1 MTEQNPT
8 APITQDVL
16 TIPRKLPEG
25 GRMNIV
31 GLTRDQLREALI
43 AAGTPEKQAKMRLGQ
58 VWQWIYHW
66 GVRDFADMTN
76 LAKDYRALL
85 AEKFEIALPE
95 VVTRQVSADGTR
107 KYLLRIAGGHE
118 VEMVYIPEENR
129 GTLCVSSQVGCTLT
143 CSFCHT
149 GTQKLVRN
157 LTAGEIVG
165 QLMLA
170 RDDLGE
176 WPEQGAPKDETRLIS
191 NVVLMGMG
199 EPLYN
204 FENVRDAMKVVMDNE
219 GLTLSRR
226 RITLSTSGVV
236 PEIARAAEE
245 IGCLLAVSFHATTDE
260 VRDRLVPINKRWNIE
275 TLLNTLRDYPR
286 LSNSERITFEYV
298 MLKGVNDSDADARR
312 LVKLIRGIPAKINL
326 IPFNEWPG
334 APYERSDWERIEA
347 FADIIY
353 KAGYASP
360 IRTPRGEDIMA
371 ACGQLKSATE
381 RSPQEPGRDRCR
393 GRTGL
398 SPRLVRHL
406 VCISTPSTTK
416 SCVFDV
422 TMPLPRAYKM
432 RTRTRTGLHDR
443 RRAATGRIR
452 RRFHQGSQRVGGC
465 SETAGNVY
473 RRYRRR
479 LRPAPHGL

>member
-1 MTEQNPT
+1 MTEAT

-16 TIPRKLPEG
+16 TLPRKLPEG
-25 GRMNIV
+25 GKTNLI
-31 GLTRDQLREALI
+31 GLTREELRAALI
-43 AAGTPEKQAKMRLGQ
+43 AAGTPERQAKMRLGQ
-58 VWQWIYHW
+58 VWQWVYHW
-66 GVRDFADMTN
+66 GVRDFAAMTN
-76 LAKDYRALL
+76 LAKEYRTLL
-85 AEKFEIALPE
+85 ADHFTIDLPE
-95 VVTRQVSADGTR
+95 VVNRQVSADGTR
-107 KYLLRIAGGHE
+107 KYLVRIAGGHE
-118 VEMVYIPEENR
+118 VEVVYIPEETR
-129 GTLCVSSQVGCTLT
+129 GTLCISSQVGCTLT

-165 QLMLA
+165 QVMLA

-176 WPEQGAPKDETRLIS
+176 WPEPGAPKDETRLVS

-204 FENVRDAMKVVMDNE
+204 FDNVRDAMRVVMDGE
-219 GLTLSRR
+219 GIALGRR

-236 PEIARAAEE
+236 PEIARAATE
-245 IGCLLAVSFHATTDE
+245 IGCQLAVSFHATTDE
-260 VRDRLVPINKRWNIE
+260 VRDRLVPINKRWNIKA
-275 TLLNTLRDYPR
+275 LLDELRDYPK

-312 LVKLIRGIPAKINL
+312 LVKLIQGIPAKINL

-334 APYERSDWERIEA
+334 SPYERSDWERIEA

-381 RSPQEPGRDRCR
+381 RARKSRAEIAAEA
-393 GRTGL
+393 GL
-398 SPRLVRHL
+398 
-406 VCISTPSTTK
+406 
-416 SCVFDV
+416 
-422 TMPLPRAYKM
+422 
-432 RTRTRTGLHDR
+432 
-443 RRAATGRIR
+443 
-452 RRFHQGSQRVGGC
+452 
-465 SETAGNVY
+465 
-473 RRYRRR
+473 
-479 LRPAPHGL
+479 

>member
-1 MTEQNPT
+1 MT

-16 TIPRKLPEG
+16 TIPRKLPEA
-25 GRMNIV
+25 GRVNIV
-31 GLTRDQLREALI
+31 GLTRDQLRDALI
-43 AAGTPEKQAKMRLGQ
+43 AAGTPEKQAKMRVGQ
-58 VWQWIYHW
+58 IWQWVYHW
-66 GVRDFADMTN
+66 GVRDFAQMTN

-95 VVTRQVSADGTR
+95 VVTRQVSEDGTR
-107 KYLLRIAGGHE
+107 KYLVRIAGGHE
-118 VEMVYIPEENR
+118 VEVVYIPEENR

-165 QLMLA
+165 QIMLA

-176 WPEQGAPKDETRLIS
+176 WPEPGAPKDETRLVS

-204 FENVRDAMKVVMDNE
+204 FDAVRDAMRVTMDGE
-219 GLTLSRR
+219 GLSLSRR

-236 PEIARAAEE
+236 PEIAKTAEE
-245 IGCLLAVSFHATTDE
+245 IGCQLAVSFHATTDA
-260 VRDRLVPINKRWNIE
+260 VRDVLVPINKKWNIA
-275 TLLNTLRDYPR
+275 TLLDALRDYPK

-298 MLKGVNDSDADARR
+298 MLDGINDSDEDARR

-334 APYERSDWERIEA
+334 APYKRSSWERIEK

-353 KAGYASP
+353 HAGYASP
-360 IRTPRGEDIMA
+360 IRKPRGEDIMA

-381 RSPQEPGRDRCR
+381 RGR
-393 GRTGL
+393 
-398 SPRLVRHL
+398 
-406 VCISTPSTTK
+406 K
-416 SCVFDV
+416 SKAQVEAEA
-422 TMPLPRAYKM
+422 RA
-432 RTRTRTGLHDR
+432 
-443 RRAATGRIR
+443 
-452 RRFHQGSQRVGGC
+452 
-465 SETAGNVY
+465 
-473 RRYRRR
+473 
-479 LRPAPHGL
+479 

>member
-1 MTEQNPT
+1 MT

-16 TIPRKLPEG
+16 TIPRKLPEA
-25 GRMNIV
+25 GRVNLV
-31 GLTRDQLREALI
+31 GMTRDQLRDALI
-43 AAGTPEKQAKMRLGQ
+43 AAGTPEKQAKMRVGQ
-58 VWQWIYHW
+58 IWQWIYHW
-66 GVRDFADMTN
+66 GVRDFGQMTN
-76 LAKDYRALL
+76 LSKDYRVML
-85 AEKFEIALPE
+85 ADQFDIALPE
-95 VVTRQVSADGTR
+95 VVTRQISEDGTR

-118 VEMVYIPEENR
+118 VEAVYIPEEGR

-157 LTAGEIVG
+157 LTPGEIVG
-165 QLMLA
+165 QLMLV

-176 WPEQGAPKDETRLIS
+176 WPEQGKPKDEARLVS

-204 FENVRDAMKVVMDNE
+204 FDAVRDAMKVVMDHE
-219 GLTLSRR
+219 GLSLSRR

-236 PEIARAAEE
+236 PEIAKTAEE
-245 IGCLLAVSFHATTDE
+245 IGCQLAVSFHATTDE
-260 VRDRLVPINKRWNIE
+260 VRDKLVPINKKWNIA
-275 TLLNTLRDYPR
+275 TLLDALREYPR

-298 MLKGVNDSDADARR
+298 MLDGINDSDEDARR

-334 APYERSDWERIEA
+334 APYKRSSWDRIEK

-360 IRTPRGEDIMA
+360 VRTPRGEDIMA

-381 RSPQEPGRDRCR
+381 RGR
-393 GRTGL
+393 
-398 SPRLVRHL
+398 
-406 VCISTPSTTK
+406 K
-416 SCVFDV
+416 SKAQVEAEA
-422 TMPLPRAYKM
+422 RA
-432 RTRTRTGLHDR
+432 
-443 RRAATGRIR
+443 
-452 RRFHQGSQRVGGC
+452 
-465 SETAGNVY
+465 
-473 RRYRRR
+473 
-479 LRPAPHGL
+479 